1 MRILKR
7 LLLVLGLLLVV
18 VLLYRIGRE
27 PIVEALRR
35 LAWWEF
41 ALLCVP
47 YGLMMVADTLG
58 WRYAFLRDG
67 APFGRLYAAR
77 VVGEAVNLVTAL
89 GQVGGE
95 AVKVWLV
102 RRDVSYAESIPSV
115 IIAKT
120 TITIAQTLFLA
131 IGVVVAWIALD
142 VGAGIREAMV
152 WLLLVA
158 ALAVGGFVGV
168 QVSGLV
174 ARGGRLLRVLGA
186 GEAHA
191 ASLDR
196 ALQRYYRHEWRRF
209 ALSIGFHLAGWLLA
223 AAEALV
229 MLWALEIDVDLLVAT
244 VVEALGSGVR
254 FVTFLVPASL
264 GALEGANAAAFD
276 ALGLGAGAGLAF
288 SLLRRARQA
297 VWVLVGMGWL
307 VVLRSSWRTAADTA
321 ATRP

>member
-27 PIVEALRR
+27 PVVEALRR
-35 LAWWEF
+35 LTWWEF
-41 ALLCVP
+41 ALVCLP
-47 YGLMMVADTLG
+47 YALMMVVDTLG

-77 VVGEAVNLVTAL
+77 VVGEAVNLVTAM

-102 RRDVSYAESIPSV
+102 RRDVSYAESVPSV

-120 TITIAQTLFLA
+120 TITIAQVVFLA
-131 IGVVVAWIALD
+131 IGIVVAWAALD
-142 VGAGIREAMV
+142 PGPWILEAML
-152 WLLLVA
+152 WLLLVEVV
-158 ALAVGGFVGV
+158 AVGAFFGV

-174 ARGGRLLRVLGA
+174 ARGGRLLRLLGA

-191 ASLDR
+191 TSLDR
-196 ALQRYYRHEWRRF
+196 ALRTYYRREWRRF
-209 ALSIGFHLAGWLLA
+209 GLSVGFHLAGWLLA
-223 AAEALV
+223 ALEALV
-229 MLWALEIDVDLLVAT
+229 MLWALGIDVDLLVAI
-244 VVEALGSGVR
+244 VIEAMGSGVR
-254 FVTFLVPASL
+254 FATFLVPASL

-276 ALGLGAGAGLAF
+276 ALRLGAGAGLAF

-297 VWVLVGMGWL
+297 VWVLVGMGWF
-307 VVLRSSWRTAADTA
+307 VALRSSWRTAPDAA